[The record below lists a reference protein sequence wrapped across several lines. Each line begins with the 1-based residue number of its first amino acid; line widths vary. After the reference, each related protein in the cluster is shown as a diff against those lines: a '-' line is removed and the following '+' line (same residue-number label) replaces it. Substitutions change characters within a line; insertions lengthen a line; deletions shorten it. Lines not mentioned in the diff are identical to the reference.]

1 MPKGT
6 VNRILA
12 VAEIDGFG
20 NNTLIYMQGC
30 NFNCQFCN
38 APERINH
45 CTGCGFCIESCTVGA
60 LTLGDNGVEFNPELC
75 TWCND
80 CVEACN
86 YGSTPKAQTLS
97 PNQIMKIIAK
107 KRDQI
112 TGIVV
117 SGGESSLQQGFI
129 AELFKLAKADGLNT
143 YIVSNGSQVYDSE
156 LLDLCA
162 GIILT
167 VKAYDRDRHIAIT
180 GKDNDQVLANLQLL
194 MQNGKLREV
203 RLVIIPKLLDN
214 QQNVIEIGRLIAANN
229 PNLRYKLIRYSTKRV
244 RSEFGL
250 DSIPSDEMM
259 NELQALAVASGC
271 NQVVV
276 G

>member
-6 VNRILA
+6 VNRILS
-12 VAEIDGFG
+12 VAEVDGFG
-20 NNTLIYMQGC
+20 NNALIYMQGC

-80 CVEACN
+80 CVNACN
-86 YGSTPKAQTLS
+86 YGSTPKSQTLS

-107 KRDQI
+107 KREQI
-112 TGIVV
+112 TGIMI

-129 AELFKLAKADGLNT
+129 TELFKLAKVDGLNT
-143 YIVSNGSQVYDSE
+143 YVVSNGSLAFESE
-156 LLDLCA
+156 LLELCD
-162 GIILT
+162 GLVLT
-167 VKAYDRDRHIAIT
+167 LKAYDRDRHIVIT

-194 MQNGKLREV
+194 MQMGKLREV
-203 RLVIIPKLLDN
+203 RLVIIPELLDN
-214 QQNVIEIGRLIAANN
+214 QQNVIEIGKLIAANN
-229 PNLRYKLIRYSTKRV
+229 PNLRYKLIRYSTERV

-250 DSIPSDEMM
+250 NLVPSDEVM
-259 NELQALAVASGC
+259 NELAALALTSGC
-271 NQVVV
+271 NNVVMR
-276 G
+276 